1 MGKIV
6 TESEKNNQIKKE
18 VLASLFLY
26 LAFFLWW
33 YYTGYGIAESGTPAT
48 YRYIFGLPMWFFL
61 SSVVGYFLFCI
72 ASIVVVKMVFKN
84 FELGEEKGEEQCH
97 TR

>member
-1 MGKIV
+1 MSKIV

-18 VLASLFLY
+18 VLASLLLY
-26 LAFFLWW
+26 FAFFLWW
-33 YYTGYGIAESGTPAT
+33 YCTGYGIAEAGTPAT

-61 SSVVGYFLFCI
+61 STVVGYILFCI
-72 ASIVVVKMVFKN
+72 AAILVVKRVFKN
-84 FELGEEKGEEQCH
+84 FELGEEKGEGQCP